1 MSGPPGTPHPPFGVA
16 FVFSGTGLGQ
26 APLRMPG
33 ANDRCT
39 GAIAMPPSPSARRA
53 AVSAALPPV
62 IAVLALVAL
71 WSLLAAGQPPIVL
84 PGPVRVLQAAI
95 ASWSSLRPAIA
106 VTLLETALGLG
117 LALALAVPLAMALAG
132 LPPLRRALQPLLV
145 ASQTVQVLAVAP
157 LLVMWFGFGL
167 TPKVL
172 VVALACFF
180 PLAISLA
187 DGLAGVDRAYL
198 DLFASLGARPPQ
210 TWRLLRLPAA
220 LPAFFS
226 GLKIAVTYGIVS
238 ATIGEW
244 VGGSQGLGLYMLR
257 SRNALRIDQVFAGM
271 LVTTLLSMA
280 LYGAAVAAER
290 RAMPWRRAS

>member
-1 MSGPPGTPHPPFGVA
+1 
-16 FVFSGTGLGQ
+16 
-26 APLRMPG
+26 
-33 ANDRCT
+33 
-39 GAIAMPPSPSARRA
+39 MPPSESSARRRA
-53 AVSAALPPV
+53 AAALPP
-62 IAVLALVAL
+62 ALSVLGLVAL
-71 WSLLAAGQPPIVL
+71 WALLAAGQLPFVL
-84 PGPVRVLQAAI
+84 PGPVQVLRAAWVSR
-95 ASWSSLRPAIA
+95 AALGPAVAI
-106 VTLLETALGLG
+106 TLLETALGL
-117 LALALAVPLAMALAG
+117 ALALVVAVVVAAALAG

-172 VVALACFF
+172 VVALGCFF
-180 PLAISLA
+180 PLAVSLA
-187 DGLAGVDRAYL
+187 DGLGGVDRAYL
-198 DLFASLGARPPQ
+198 DLFASLGARPAQ

-226 GLKIAVTYGIVS
+226 GLKIAVTYGVVS

-271 LVTTLLSMA
+271 LVTSILSMA
-280 LYGAAVAAER
+280 LYAAAAAAEH
-290 RAMPWRRAS
+290 RALPWRGAG

>member
-1 MSGPPGTPHPPFGVA
+1 
-16 FVFSGTGLGQ
+16 
-26 APLRMPG
+26 
-33 ANDRCT
+33 
-39 GAIAMPPSPSARRA
+39 MPPSPSARRA

-62 IAVLALVAL
+62 IAVLALLAL
-71 WSLLAAGQPPIVL
+71 WSLLAAGQLPIVL
-84 PGPVRVLQAAI
+84 PSPVRVLQAAMN
-95 ASWSSLRPAIA
+95 SWPSLRPAIA

-117 LALALAVPLAMALAG
+117 LAMALAG
-132 LPPLRRALQPLLV
+132 LPLLRRALQPLLV

-187 DGLAGVDRAYL
+187 DGMAGVDRAYL
-198 DLFASLGARPPQ
+198 DLFASLGARPAQ

-271 LVTTLLSMA
+271 LVTTLLSMV

-290 RAMPWRRAS
+290 RALPWQRAS